1 MLNLL
6 MSLILVDEAKAVAKE
21 QADFEKNRALK
32 GVKEITLN
40 PKEAAKLL
48 EILEEEL
55 SGKMYDRIYVM
66 QSQFGRFNSWFWKR
80 DTEWMFTWGDA
91 LRLRAYL
98 AYKLNKG
105 IDKEFTVHT
114 DTLSKMP
121 VYRKVN

>member
-6 MSLILVDEAKAVAKE
+6 MSFILVDEKKALAKE
-21 QADFEKNRALK
+21 QADFEKNRAVKGLK
-32 GVKEITLN
+32 ELTLN
-40 PKEAAKLL
+40 NKEAVRLL
-48 EILEEEL
+48 EILEDEL
-55 SGKMYDRIYVM
+55 SGTMYDRVYVM
-66 QSQFGRFNSWFWKR
+66 QSQFGRFNSWFWGR

-98 AYKLNKG
+98 AYKLSKG
-105 IDKEFTVHT
+105 RDKEFTVHL